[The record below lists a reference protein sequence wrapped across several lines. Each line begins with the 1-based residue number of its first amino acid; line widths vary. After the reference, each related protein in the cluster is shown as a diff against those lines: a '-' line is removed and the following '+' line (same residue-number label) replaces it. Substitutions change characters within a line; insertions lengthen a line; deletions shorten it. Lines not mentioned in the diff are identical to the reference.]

1 MFIAH
6 VNDIQEGNYKP
17 LDQYQKK
24 RVLTQSNGQ
33 FSVLSNVCPHQLS
46 LLAVKEGS
54 GNRVC
59 PYHNWT
65 FDIKGNPVSSG
76 RTLHYCEN
84 KSPLASFDVH
94 QFKNLLFTVA
104 VNCKE
109 LHWLNLSNMKLKEQR
124 VDYVKADPKT
134 IMDVFLD
141 VDHIQTV
148 HAGVYELIDL
158 PVIDQVQWH
167 YYPWGSLQLV
177 ANGEEYGAAW
187 MAVYPGTMIEWQ
199 PGALFITIAVE
210 EDHGSA
216 VHVFKYSDSDDDWKL
231 NESVWETAW
240 SQDKNQAELI
250 VGFTQNN
257 LEESKKHFRNWL
269 RDNR

>member
-1 MFIAH
+1 MFLAH
-6 VNDIQEGNYKP
+6 TNDISANCYKP
-17 LDQYQKK
+17 LAQYNKKKVLVNDQD
-24 RVLTQSNGQ
+24 S
-33 FSVLSNVCPHQLS
+33 FSVKSNVCPHQLS
-46 LLAVKEGS
+46 LLTTKEGS

-59 PYHNWT
+59 PYHNWS
-65 FDIKGNPVSSG
+65 FDISGNPVSSG
-76 RTLHYCEN
+76 RTAHYCQN
-84 KSPLASFDVH
+84 KLPLASFNVH
-94 QFKNLLFTVA
+94 DFKGLLFDV
-104 VNCKE
+104 VINCKE
-109 LHWLNLSNMKLKEQR
+109 LHWLDLSKMKLKEQR

-148 HAGVYELIDL
+148 HAGVYDLIDL
-158 PVIDQVQWH
+158 PAIDQVQWH
-167 YYPWGSLQLV
+167 FYEWGSLQLV
-177 ANGEEYGAAW
+177 AKGEEYGAAW

-199 PGALFITIAVE
+199 PGALFITVAI
-210 EDHGSA
+210 EDPYGTA
-216 VHVFKYSDSDDDWKL
+216 VHVFKYSDSEEDWSL

-269 RDNR
+269 RDHK